1 MSINAIRR
9 LLYRL
14 AALLGDVQ
22 ALRRG
27 PTAIAKRLV
36 RKQVWRATGR
46 LHRRWLP

>member
-22 ALRRG
+22 AVRRD
-27 PTAIAKRLV
+27 PAAIAKRLV
-36 RKQVWRATGR
+36 RKRVWRVTGKR
-46 LHRRWLP
+46 PRHHGK

>member
-1 MSINAIRR
+1 MTLNTLRR

-14 AALLGDVQ
+14 AALLGDLQ

-27 PTAIAKRLV
+27 PTAIAKRLL
-36 RKQVWRATGR
+36 RKRVWRATGR